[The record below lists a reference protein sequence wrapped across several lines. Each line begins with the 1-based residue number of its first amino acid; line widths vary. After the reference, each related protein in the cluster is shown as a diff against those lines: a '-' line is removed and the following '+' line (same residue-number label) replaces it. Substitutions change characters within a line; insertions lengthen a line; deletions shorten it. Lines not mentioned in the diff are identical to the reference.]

1 MRAVGLFTLLLG
13 VLGVTYREWHGL
25 LPSLR
30 LNSMEMSV
38 FGWLFIALGA
48 MTLLVFRSKDPT

>member
-1 MRAVGLFTLLLG
+1 MRAIGLLVLLFG

-25 LPSLR
+25 MPFLHLSR
-30 LNSMEMSV
+30 LEMSV

-48 MTLLVFRSKDPT
+48 MTLLVFRSRDST